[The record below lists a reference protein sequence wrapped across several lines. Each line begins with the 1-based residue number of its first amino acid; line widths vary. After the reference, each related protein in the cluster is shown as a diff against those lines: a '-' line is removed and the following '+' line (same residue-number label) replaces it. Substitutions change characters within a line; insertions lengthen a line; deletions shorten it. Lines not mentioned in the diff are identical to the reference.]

1 MRLKGKII
9 ALNIAALFIMLLILG
24 PIITKISDN
33 YNLSTILNFL
43 QSQGEYGSIYIEQ
56 YALSKA
62 RNIFEVPNTMESDSP
77 YLTAYLKK
85 TIKCRVQIFY
95 GNKLLGDSEDIVDA
109 NRTIRPEV
117 SETFKGNRAYYI
129 SGGKNR
135 TLYLALPVNIGGRY
149 SYSLAFIYDLSE
161 ADKMKK
167 NNINIFIIASI
178 LAASFSAILSILIS
192 NRITMPI
199 KSLTETTKQFSKG
212 DLHARVNINS
222 PDEVGE
228 LGENFNSMA
237 DSIQD
242 MIYKLKDEQSKQKSF
257 FDNFTHEIRTPL
269 TTILGYAELLWKTD
283 NIEVKDKSLFHITTE
298 GQRLLKMVERL
309 LELSRLKRYDFQVN
323 KTETNL
329 KNLVEEVCDS
339 MQYKARRY
347 GIEFSLDLQDI
358 THFVDPDLFKQVLI
372 NILDNSIKY
381 SKTSRIDLSLFQS
394 QYIELIIKDYGIGI
408 DDDTLKNIFEPYY
421 KGDFSRNSSIEGW
434 GLGLS
439 IVREIM
445 EKHDGAIEIISSK
458 DEGTEVKLKLLADNA
473 D

>member
-1 MRLKGKII
+1 MSLKSKIL
-9 ALNIAALFIMLLILG
+9 ALNVAALFIMLLILG

-33 YNLSTILNFL
+33 YNLSTILNYL
-43 QSQGEYGSIYIEQ
+43 QNQGEYGSIYVEQ

-62 RNIFEVPNTMESDSP
+62 RNIFEVPNIMESDSP

-95 GNKLLGDSEDIVDA
+95 SNRLLGDSEDIVDA

-117 SETFKGNRAYYI
+117 SQTFKGKSAYYI
-129 SGGKNR
+129 DSGKNR
-135 TLYLALPVNIGGRY
+135 TLYLAMPVNIGGRY
-149 SYSLAFIYDLSE
+149 NYSLAFIYDLSD
-161 ADKMKK
+161 ADKMKR
-167 NNINIFIIASI
+167 NNINIFIITSA

-192 NRITMPI
+192 NRIIAPI
-199 KSLTETTKQFSKG
+199 KNLTETTKEFSKG
-212 DLHARVNINS
+212 NLHVRVNIKDK
-222 PDEVGE
+222 DEVGE
-228 LGENFNSMA
+228 LGDNFNAMA
-237 DSIQD
+237 DNIQD
-242 MIYKLKDEQSKQKSF
+242 MIHKLKDEQDKQKSF

-283 NIEVKDKSLFHITTE
+283 NIEVKDKSLFHITSE

-323 KTETNL
+323 KTDTNL
-329 KNLVEEVCDS
+329 KKLVEEVCDS

-347 GIEFSLDLQDI
+347 NVELNVNLDDI
-358 THFVDPDLFKQVLI
+358 SYIVDPDLFKQVLI

-381 SKTSRIDLSLFQS
+381 SKTNKIDISLYKS
-394 QYIELIIKDYGIGI
+394 NKVELIIKDYGIGI
-408 DDDTLKNIFEPYY
+408 DDETLKNIFEPYY

-439 IVREIM
+439 IVREII
-445 EKHDGAIEIISSK
+445 EKHDGTIEIISGK
-458 DEGTEVKLKLLADNA
+458 DIGTEVKVIL
-473 D
+473 